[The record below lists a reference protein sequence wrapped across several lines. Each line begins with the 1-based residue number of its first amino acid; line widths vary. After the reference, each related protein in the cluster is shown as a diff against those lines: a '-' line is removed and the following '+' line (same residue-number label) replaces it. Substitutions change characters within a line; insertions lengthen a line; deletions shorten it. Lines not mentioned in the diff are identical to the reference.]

1 MIHGGILGA
10 LTEAN
15 EIQQEL
21 GCSFDEAFEVQRKR
35 AAERIREAELEAAE
49 SNVIPL
55 RRRASKAA
63 E

>member
-21 GCSFDEAFEVQRKR
+21 GCSFNEALEVQRRR
-35 AAERIREAELEAAE
+35 AAERNRETELEAAE
-49 SNVIPL
+49 SNVIPF
-55 RRRASKAA
+55 RPRAS
-63 E
+63 